1 MSADHAGHADDGL
14 DDEAYFRDFRA
25 EMPGDSP
32 RVIGGLDRIKS
43 VYVDCPRDAA
53 LFEGFNRFLEHFLAT
68 RSGQRDEADIF
79 FLPGE
84 SGAGKSRAM
93 DRLLGEHPALQPKRT
108 SYGLERRYVSIK
120 LRGYTHPRLVG
131 LQIIREAGYGMDAR
145 QERGEVWD
153 VMAARLR
160 AQRVSLVHVDEA
172 QHLLKANASL
182 QAREELAEA
191 IKGVSIDR
199 RWPVAFVFS
208 GLPRITHLAG
218 GDEQVER
225 RGNFVRFDDVHM
237 PDERDLVVKIIERLA
252 EPVGLDVGH
261 LVEKESD
268 LPGRL
273 AHAANFRYARICQ
286 GVVAALQEALHWKNA
301 RLTVGH
307 FADAF
312 ERRSLAYGRDDKNPF
327 VEKDWRNLRQGA
339 FLEFDDPKADPQ

>member
-1 MSADHAGHADDGL
+1 MSADDAGHAEDGL

-32 RVIGGLDRIKS
+32 RVIDSLDLIKS
-43 VYVDCPRDAA
+43 VYVDCPRDVA
-53 LFEGFNRFLEHFLAT
+53 LFEGFNRFLEYFLAT
-68 RSGQRDEADIF
+68 RSGRRDEADIF

-93 DRLLGEHPALQPKRT
+93 AQLLRGHPALQPRRT

-120 LRGYTHPRLVG
+120 LKGYTHPRLVG
-131 LQIIREAGYGMDAR
+131 LQIIRAAGYGMGAR
-145 QERGEVWD
+145 QERGEIWD
-153 VMAARLR
+153 VMADRLR
-160 AQRVSLVHVDEA
+160 AQRVCLVHVDEA

-191 IKGVSIDR
+191 IKGVSIDQ

-218 GDEQVER
+218 GDEQVAR
-225 RGNFVRFDDVHM
+225 RGNFVRFDDVEM
-237 PDERDLVVKIIERLA
+237 PDERDLVVKIIEKLA
-252 EPVGLDVGH
+252 EPVGLDVEH
-261 LVEKESD
+261 LVEEGSD

-273 AHAANFRYARICQ
+273 AHAANYRYARICQ
-286 GVVAALQEALHWKNA
+286 LVVAALQEALHWKNA

-307 FADAF
+307 FAAAY
-312 ERRSLAYGRDDKNPF
+312 ERKSLAYGRDDKNPF
-327 VEKDWRNLRQGA
+327 LEEHWEALPAGT
-339 FLEFDDPKADPQ
+339 FLDLEGEG